1 MASTRASISKVS
13 KRPKINIIPPKQLFV
28 DLTQDDTKTP
38 SPKLP
43 NSSPS
48 APNAPSKTP
57 STKDTS
63 SSSIDYIP
71 KSPTSS
77 TSPSPNGYLNPSTSP
92 PPRVSPP
99 PPTQDNAS
107 MDITLTL
114 SPNTPLDVQFDTP
127 SPSPPIIAHPIPWN
141 FLEAHGTDNAKI
153 LRKRS
158 KTGQSRTRERKSTQR
173 AGRMLS
179 SQPMVQD
186 QNVQEEIKE
195 SGLESMKDITFD
207 QIMDEIDQKN
217 TDAEKAESPY
227 DTESEFKIIKSF
239 QAAAVSD
246 AFDSVLRSMPDDDLA
261 SLIGFET
268 SVSIDNGSQEGTAE
282 TFYASADKP
291 AQSNPL
297 GHLHE
302 ELCTLTTKDS
312 IKHSVSESIEEKLPL
327 FDAQVQQTLKDQLL
341 NIIIKPMNKAFNAFN
356 TLESHRGYHYAYCS
370 GGETVVSNI
379 KQAQHVNEENIM
391 VLHTSVKKSSE
402 EDISEKKETNDEP
415 LVKKLKFLV
424 PTSSIPSPT
433 PLKFIMPEPL
443 QKPDATKMT
452 MDQFTEHLTKT
463 TSSIFSPTPPREPTP
478 PRDPTPLKDESKGK
492 DIAIENP
499 QRTSCLL

>member
-141 FLEAHGTDNAKI
+141 FLEAHVSAAGTKV
-153 LRKRS
+153 
-158 KTGQSRTRERKSTQR
+158 TT
-173 AGRMLS
+173 
-179 SQPMVQD
+179 
-186 QNVQEEIKE
+186 
-195 SGLESMKDITFD
+195 
-207 QIMDEIDQKN
+207 
-217 TDAEKAESPY
+217 
-227 DTESEFKIIKSF
+227 
-239 QAAAVSD
+239 
-246 AFDSVLRSMPDDDLA
+246 
-261 SLIGFET
+261 IG
-268 SVSIDNGSQEGTAE
+268 
-282 TFYASADKP
+282 
-291 AQSNPL
+291 
-297 GHLHE
+297 
-302 ELCTLTTKDS
+302 
-312 IKHSVSESIEEKLPL
+312 
-327 FDAQVQQTLKDQLL
+327 
-341 NIIIKPMNKAFNAFN
+341 
-356 TLESHRGYHYAYCS
+356 
-370 GGETVVSNI
+370 
-379 KQAQHVNEENIM
+379 
-391 VLHTSVKKSSE
+391 
-402 EDISEKKETNDEP
+402 
-415 LVKKLKFLV
+415 
-424 PTSSIPSPT
+424 
-433 PLKFIMPEPL
+433 
-443 QKPDATKMT
+443 
-452 MDQFTEHLTKT
+452 
-463 TSSIFSPTPPREPTP
+463 
-478 PRDPTPLKDESKGK
+478 DES
-492 DIAIENP
+492 
-499 QRTSCLL
+499 